1 MRKSYLRSRG
11 SSRRTS
17 AGRRKGRIPRR
28 RPYNQQPPVR
38 LRADGLRSRRRG
50 AFMNYYWTYYAI
62 TLFLAYSARN
72 PWVCV
77 VVVAIYLLKPWLPDP
92 VVLLRTLSRVGALQR
107 QASLNAANIT
117 VRRDLGR
124 AYLDLR
130 RPRKALAYLDEARAR
145 DPRDQDIAYLRGVA
159 LLGIRKNEDAL
170 QAFGEAVGV
179 HHDKPEPSSREGG
192 KAGATFSRYAEA
204 YLGAALALERLDRM
218 PQAEE
223 ALSTSA
229 SFNSS
234 LIEPIVRLA
243 RVRRAQ
249 GDSDGA
255 RQALR
260 EARRTFGELPGFMR
274 RRQLG
279 WGVRAYLG

>member
-1 MRKSYLRSRG
+1 
-11 SSRRTS
+11 
-17 AGRRKGRIPRR
+17 
-28 RPYNQQPPVR
+28 
-38 LRADGLRSRRRG
+38 
-50 AFMNYYWTYYAI
+50 MNYYWTYYAL
-62 TLFLAYSARN
+62 TFFLAYAARN
-72 PWVCV
+72 PLVCV
-77 VVVAIYLLKPWLPDP
+77 IALGIYALKPWLPDP
-92 VVLLRTLSRVGALQR
+92 VVLLGTLSRVGALR
-107 QASLNAANIT
+107 KQASLNAANIT

-130 RPRKALAYLDEARAR
+130 RPRKALSYLDEARAR

-159 LLGIRKNEDAL
+159 LLSIRENEAAL

-179 HHDKPEPSSREGG
+179 HAGEEEASVGEGE
-192 KAGATFSRYAEA
+192 GALFSRYAEA
-204 YLGAALALERLDRM
+204 YLGAACALERLDRM

-223 ALSTSA
+223 ALSASA

-234 LIEPIVRLA
+234 LIEPLVRLA

-249 GDSDGA
+249 GNTDGA
-255 RQALR
+255 RDALKD
-260 EARRTFGELPGFMR
+260 ARRTFGELPGFMR